1 VSLNGKVALVTGA
14 GSGIGRAISLAL
26 AGQGVAVVAND
37 IDLER
42 ARGTA
47 EEVASQGVR
56 GLPLKADVCQPA
68 EVAAML
74 QEANRGLG
82 RIDILVNNAG
92 TGKVVP
98 FARMS
103 YEEWRQMLA
112 LHVDGAFNCT
122 RGVIEGMVAARWGRI
137 INMSSVMAFTN
148 AERLVHYATAKA
160 AVVGFTKSLAREVG
174 PFGITVN
181 AIAPGAIETPLLRTA
196 TPRFV
201 DKMVAQTPVGRLGTT
216 DDIVHTAL
224 FLISQE
230 ASFITGQVI
239 SPNGGYWV

>member
-1 VSLNGKVALVTGA
+1 MSLNGKVALVTGA
-14 GSGIGRAISLAL
+14 GSGIGRATSLAL
-26 AGQGVAVVAND
+26 AGQGVAVAVND
-37 IDLER
+37 VDLER
-42 ARGTA
+42 AQGTA
-47 EEVASQGVR
+47 GEVSALGVR
-56 GLPLKADVCQPA
+56 AVPLRADVSQPA

-74 QEANRGLG
+74 EEADRELG

-98 FARMS
+98 FHRMS

-112 LHVDGAFNCT
+112 LHLDGAFNCA

-137 INMSSVMAFTN
+137 VNLSSVMAFTS

-160 AVVGFTKSLAREVG
+160 GVVGFTKSLAREVG
-174 PFGITVN
+174 PFGVTVN

-216 DDIVHTAL
+216 DDITHTAL
-224 FLISQE
+224 FLISEE